1 MRPAGLTMP
10 TDGPSTHCVIFQ
22 SGLPVAPKHLFRSF
36 SSPECA
42 NGRLHHPIHP
52 DRGRCGRAEG
62 SNGAALR
69 PPHFAWPPCSS
80 TSSGT
85 GGGREPLD
93 KLRDRGRSRALRQA
107 QGPRVV
113 ATPFDKL
120 RDREWSRAL
129 RQAQGPRV
137 VATPFDKL
145 RDRGWSRR
153 PSTSSGADDGR
164 RGLRRGSG
172 TEACRAPF
180 DMLGAGCSTKPRRRP
195 ESRTGLR
202 SESAVTRP

>member
-10 TDGPSTHCVIFQ
+10 TDGPSTHCVIVQ

-42 NGRLHHPIHP
+42 NDRVHHPIHP

-69 PPHFAWPPCSS
+69 PPHFAWSPCPS

-85 GGGREPLD
+85 KGGREPLD
-93 KLRDRGRSRALRQA
+93 KLRDRG
-107 QGPRVV
+107 
-113 ATPFDKL
+113 
-120 RDREWSRAL
+120 WSRAL

-153 PSTSSGADDGR
+153 PSTSSGTGDSRDALRQAQGPEGGGD
-164 RGLRRGSG
+164 GLRQAEGPRAVASPSTGSG
-172 TEACRAPF
+172 TGA
-180 DMLGAGCSTKPRRRP
+180 AGCSTKPRRRP